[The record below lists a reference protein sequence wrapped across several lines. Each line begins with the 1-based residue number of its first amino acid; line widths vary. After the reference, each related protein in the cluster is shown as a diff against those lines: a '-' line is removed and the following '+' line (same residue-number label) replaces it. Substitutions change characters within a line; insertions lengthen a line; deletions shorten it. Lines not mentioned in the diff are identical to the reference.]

1 MMKKISLYLFLW
13 SIGLFGYAQT
23 VDQFELQK
31 LYYSYGAITN
41 FYVDKVDSTKLTE
54 WAIKGMLDA
63 LDPHSSYLTAS
74 EVKESTE
81 SLQGSFD
88 GIGVSFNIVEDTLI
102 VVQSITGGPSEKLG
116 IFPGDKIIYV
126 NDTLVAG
133 VKMKTSD
140 ITKRLKGPKGTK
152 VDVQILRN
160 NKLSLFNITRDRIP
174 IFSIDA
180 EYMIDATIGYIKVNR
195 FAGTTHK
202 EVVDAIASLKK
213 KGMKSLILD
222 LQGNGGGYLQSAI
235 EIADEFLAGKRTIV
249 YTEGVNQARQTATSE
264 RKGLFETEKL
274 AVLVD
279 EYSASA
285 SEIVSGAVQDWDRG
299 VIVGRRTFGKGLVQ
313 RPIPMPDGS
322 EIRLTVAR
330 YYTPSGRSIQRPYEK
345 GNEQYNDDISARF
358 KHGEFVS
365 ADSITFADS
374 LKCTTLV
381 SKRTIYGGG
390 GIMPDVFVPAD
401 TSKYTKLYREL
412 MQNSITIKVSINY
425 VDKHRAILSKQF
437 TTFDEYKKDFNPQE
451 VLTLVKQELQEKEI
465 AFTEEE
471 WADTKPLLDIHI
483 KSLIARHLWS
493 TNEYFELVNQS
504 SDFVNKAIDILKN
517 KALYDSILQ

>member
-1 MMKKISLYLFLW
+1 
-13 SIGLFGYAQT
+13 
-23 VDQFELQK
+23 
-31 LYYSYGAITN
+31 
-41 FYVDKVDSTKLTE
+41 
-54 WAIKGMLDA
+54 
-63 LDPHSSYLTAS
+63 
-74 EVKESTE
+74 
-81 SLQGSFD
+81 
-88 GIGVSFNIVEDTLI
+88 
-102 VVQSITGGPSEKLG
+102 
-116 IFPGDKIIYV
+116 
-126 NDTLVAG
+126 
-133 VKMKTSD
+133 
-140 ITKRLKGPKGTK
+140 
-152 VDVQILRN
+152 
-160 NKLSLFNITRDRIP
+160 
-174 IFSIDA
+174 
-180 EYMIDATIGYIKVNR
+180 
-195 FAGTTHK
+195 
-202 EVVDAIASLKK
+202 
-213 KGMKSLILD
+213 
-222 LQGNGGGYLQSAI
+222 
-235 EIADEFLAGKRTIV
+235 
-249 YTEGVNQARQTATSE
+249 
-264 RKGLFETEKL
+264 
-274 AVLVD
+274 
-279 EYSASA
+279 
-285 SEIVSGAVQDWDRG
+285 SGAVQDWDRG
-299 VIVGRRTFGKGLVQ
+299 VIVGRRTFGKGLVR

-517 KALYDSILQ
+517 KALYDSVLQ

>member
-1 MMKKISLYLFLW
+1 MKKISLYLFLW

-345 GNEQYNDDISARF
+345 GNEQYNDDIS
-358 KHGEFVS
+358 
-365 ADSITFADS
+365 
-374 LKCTTLV
+374 
-381 SKRTIYGGG
+381 
-390 GIMPDVFVPAD
+390 
-401 TSKYTKLYREL
+401 
-412 MQNSITIKVSINY
+412 
-425 VDKHRAILSKQF
+425 
-437 TTFDEYKKDFNPQE
+437 
-451 VLTLVKQELQEKEI
+451 
-465 AFTEEE
+465 
-471 WADTKPLLDIHI
+471 
-483 KSLIARHLWS
+483 
-493 TNEYFELVNQS
+493 
-504 SDFVNKAIDILKN
+504 
-517 KALYDSILQ
+517 